1 MREIKFRAWGGS
13 KMYYAG
19 ELINLGLG
27 EFANFYI
34 GLSGNVSLLEDDD
47 GGKSGVWE
55 HEISDFGEK
64 FILMQYTGLK
74 DKNGVEIYEGDI
86 YKLTVG
92 DKYWV
97 HVVKTFD
104 GQFGVMLFGALLY
117 KNFYVDV
124 DTDEFV
130 YEISY
135 INAGTRSFVHSGK
148 DVEVIGNIYENKV

>member
-1 MREIKFRAWGGS
+1 MREIKFRAWLKRRD
-13 KMYYAG
+13 KMVYFGLFELDG
-19 ELINLGLG
+19 E
-27 EFANFYI
+27 YI
-34 GLSGNVSLLEDDD
+34 IREEVSIYDDD
-47 GGKSGVWE
+47 PV
-55 HEISDFGEK
+55 
-64 FILMQYTGLK
+64 MQYTGLK

-130 YEISY
+130 YEVSY

-148 DVEVIGNIYENKV
+148 DVEVIGNIYENPELLEETVK